1 MAGRQK
7 NVDEELIVNLAAGR
21 SYRAIEGLMSIS
33 RATIIR
39 RMRNPDFR
47 RRVRQARQDYLQRA
61 LGHLARG
68 STDAA
73 IVLRNLLRSVD
84 PKVRLGAAKAILDS
98 QARFHEIEDLT
109 TELNDLKEQIAQ
121 MQAANKRVQAC
132 RFGQN

>member
-7 NVDEELIVNLAAGR
+7 NVDEELIVHLSAGR
-21 SYRAIEGLMSIS
+21 SYRTIEKLMGIS
-33 RATIIR
+33 RTTIIR
-39 RMRNPDFR
+39 RMKNPAFR
-47 RRVRQARQDYLQRA
+47 RRVRQARADYLQRT

-68 STDAA
+68 SAGA
-73 IVLRNLLRSVD
+73 VMVLRNLLRSVD

-109 TELNDLKEQIAQ
+109 AELTDLKEQIAQ

-132 RFGQN
+132 RFDQN